1 MDATTERGETAVG
14 TLVLE
19 PQHLVGKLPW
29 GVAALLGLLAL
40 VAVGLPEIWFLT
52 RLVGL
57 VAHEGAHAFMGS
69 SLGHRV
75 EEVRL
80 ERDGTGRTLV
90 AGGAL
95 MLFIGYLGPSA
106 FGLIAALL
114 IAHGLIVGT
123 LWTGVVLLLI
133 LLPTL
138 RGIFSV
144 VLVAAFG
151 ALLFIVVRYAPSF
164 LETLTAY
171 ALSWILLFG
180 GVRMVLEHG
189 TRAGDADSLRQRT
202 HMPRILWVGLW
213 MIGSVLALAIGC
225 ILLV

>member
-1 MDATTERGETAVG
+1 MG
-14 TLVLE
+14 TLASG

-29 GVAALLGLLAL
+29 GVAALLGLVAL
-40 VAVGLPEIWFLT
+40 VAVGLPEIWFSV

-80 ERDGTGRTLV
+80 ERDGTGSALV

-114 IAHGLIVGT
+114 IAHGQIAGT
-123 LWTGVVLLLI
+123 LWTGVVLLII

-144 VLVAAFG
+144 ALVAAFG
-151 ALLFIVVRYAPSF
+151 AVLFIVVRYAPSL

-171 ALSWILLFG
+171 ALSWILLFS
-180 GVRMVLEHG
+180 GVRTVLEHG
-189 TRAGDADSLRQRT
+189 TRAGDAHSLRQRT
-202 HMPRILWVGLW
+202 HIPRVLWVSLW
-213 MIGSVLALAIGC
+213 TVGSVLALAIGC
-225 ILLV
+225 TLLV

>member
-1 MDATTERGETAVG
+1 VD
-14 TLVLE
+14 TLVLA

-29 GVAALLGLLAL
+29 GVAALLGLVAFI
-40 VAVGLPEIWFLT
+40 AVGLPELWFLA

-80 ERDGTGRTLV
+80 ERDGTGHTLV

-151 ALLFIVVRYAPSF
+151 ALLFIVVRSAPSL

-171 ALSWILLFG
+171 ALSWILLFS

-189 TRAGDADSLRQRT
+189 TGAGDADSLRQRT
-202 HMPRILWVGLW
+202 HMPRVLWVVLW
-213 MIGSVLALAIGC
+213 TAGSVLALVIGC
-225 ILLV
+225 MLLV

>member
-1 MDATTERGETAVG
+1 MAS
-14 TLVLE
+14 LVLE
-19 PQHLVGKLPW
+19 PQHLAGKLPW
-29 GVAALLGLLAL
+29 SVAALLGLMAL

-80 ERDGTGRTLV
+80 EKDGTGRCLV

-95 MLFIGYLGPSA
+95 MLFIGYLGPSV

-144 VLVAAFG
+144 ALVAALS
-151 ALLFIVVRYAPSF
+151 ALLFIVVRYAPSW

-171 ALSWILLFG
+171 ALSWILLFS
-180 GVRMVLEHG
+180 GVRTVLEHG
-189 TRAGDADSLRQRT
+189 TGARDAHSLRQRT
-202 HMPRILWVGLW
+202 HLPRILWAGLW
-213 MIGSVLALAIGC
+213 MAGSVLALAIGC
-225 ILLV
+225 LLLV

>member
-1 MDATTERGETAVG
+1 MD
-14 TLVLE
+14 TLVSG

-29 GVAALLGLLAL
+29 GVAALLGFVAFA
-40 VAVGLPEIWFLT
+40 AVGLPELWFLA

-69 SLGHRV
+69 SLGHPV
-75 EEVRL
+75 KEVRL
-80 ERDGTGRTLV
+80 ERDGTGHTIV
-90 AGGAL
+90 AGGL
-95 MLFIGYLGPSA
+95 LVSFIGYLGPSA

-114 IAHGLIVGT
+114 IAHGVIVAT
-123 LWTGVVLLLI
+123 LWLGVVLLLI

-151 ALLFIVVRYAPSF
+151 ALLFIVVRYAPSM

-171 ALSWILLFG
+171 ALSWILLFS
-180 GVRMVLEHG
+180 GVRTVLEHG
-189 TRAGDADSLRQRT
+189 TRAGDAVSLRQST
-202 HMPRILWVGLW
+202 HMPRVLWVGLW
-213 MIGSVLALAIGC
+213 TVGSVLALVIGC